1 MDRSA
6 AEPPYRRIVAEIQR
20 RIGAGELRPGDRVPS
35 TRQIT
40 AEWGVAMA
48 TATKVLTALREAGLV
63 RPVPGVGT
71 VVAEPEPQPSPP
83 ARSGGRRTVRDS
95 DPGLTRERVVRTAI
109 EVADAEGFA
118 ALSMRRVAVRLGV
131 GTMALY
137 RHVPSR
143 DELVA
148 LMVEEVLAENPLP
161 ETPPPG
167 WRAQLELITRLRWA
181 VFRRHP
187 WMHQTMSLTRP
198 MLSPQGMAQTDWTMR
213 AVDGLGLDVPTMFYV
228 TVSIAGFAH
237 GLAANLVWESE
248 AEQESGLTDEE
259 WMANQDSAMNS
270 IFASGTM
277 PMLARLA
284 EIDLDFDLDRVFEF
298 GLRRMLD
305 GLAVL
310 IEGGGIEGGG
320 GEGGGPA
327 VA

>member
-1 MDRSA
+1 MDRPGT
-6 AEPPYRRIVAEIQR
+6 EPPYRRIVAEIRR
-20 RIGAGELRPGDRVPS
+20 RIVAGELRPGDRVPS

-63 RPVPGVGT
+63 RAVPGVGT
-71 VVAEPEPQPSPP
+71 VVAEPDPEPPP
-83 ARSGGRRTVRDS
+83 AARGGRRRMARDP
-95 DPGLTRERVVRTAI
+95 DPGLTRERIVHTAI

-118 ALSMRRVAVRLGV
+118 ALSMRQVAIRLGV

-143 DELVA
+143 DDLVA
-148 LMVEEVLAENPLP
+148 LMVEEVLDKMQLP

-181 VFRRHP
+181 VFRQHP

-213 AVDGLGLDVPTMFYV
+213 AVDGLGLDTPSMFYIV
-228 TVSIAGFAH
+228 VSTAGFAH
-237 GLAANLVWESE
+237 GMAANLVWESE

-259 WMANQDSAMNS
+259 WMANQDSTLNS
-270 IFASGTM
+270 IFESGAM

-284 EIDLDFDLDRVFEF
+284 EIDLEFDLDRLFEF
-298 GLRRMLD
+298 GLQRMLD
-305 GLAVL
+305 GVAVF
-310 IEGGGIEGGG
+310 IEGRSS
-320 GEGGGPA
+320 A
-327 VA
+327 LD